1 MYCPNCTTEISTEH
15 KYCRACGVDLRE
27 ISLALGGS
35 KHLDRPVV
43 EKHAEPE
50 RSRSAG
56 IRVWRR
62 GFYVGMLGLVLV
74 WEIPRLG
81 SVLILMAI
89 CLMVS
94 SYFMH
99 DKSPKSRHSP
109 TTPKAPRPEL
119 PVPSVTERTTKLFD
133 GHRSEESRTGSRS
146 DA

>member
-27 ISLALGGS
+27 ISLALGGP
-35 KHLDRPVV
+35 KRLDASAVVKDAGLERPV
-43 EKHAEPE
+43 
-50 RSRSAG
+50 SAG
-56 IRVWRR
+56 IHLWSW

-89 CLMVS
+89 CFMVS
-94 SYFMH
+94 SYFMR

-109 TTPKAPRPEL
+109 TPKAPRPAL

>member
-35 KHLDRPVV
+35 KHLDRSVV
-43 EKHAEPE
+43 AKDAELE
-50 RSRSAG
+50 RSVSSG
-56 IRVWRR
+56 IHVWSW
-62 GFYVGMLGLVLV
+62 GFYVGVLGLVLV

-89 CLMVS
+89 CFMVS
-94 SYFMH
+94 SYFMR
-99 DKSPKSRHSP
+99 DKSPKSSHSP
-109 TTPKAPRPEL
+109 PPKAPRPEL